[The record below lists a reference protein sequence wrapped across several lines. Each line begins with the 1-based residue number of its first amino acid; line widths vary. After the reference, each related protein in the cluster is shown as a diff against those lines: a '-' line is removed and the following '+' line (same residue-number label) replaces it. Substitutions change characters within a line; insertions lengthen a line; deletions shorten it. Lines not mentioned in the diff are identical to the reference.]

1 MQISDSVT
9 YVNGGAGA
17 EAAAQDDPIGEV
29 TLVTGGLLGR
39 RGRLLRT
46 ADVEAVASWDMPYT
60 TGTITVS

>member
-17 EAAAQDDPIGEV
+17 EAATQDDPVGEV
-29 TLVTGGLLGR
+29 TLGTGGMLGR
-39 RGRLLRT
+39 RSRLLRT
-46 ADVEAVASWDMPYT
+46 ADLDTVATWDMPYT

>member
-17 EAAAQDDPIGEV
+17 ETAAQDDPIGEV
-29 TLVTGGLLGR
+29 TLGTGGLLGR